1 MPAVESRGDAESAG
15 ARSAAHAMHK
25 IFCQLRQ
32 VIVDDVGDVIHVN
45 AARGDVGG
53 DQHSRASLLEV
64 AQRCVALG
72 LAAVAVNHAGI
83 KSIANQFLS
92 QPLGAALG
100 AGED

>member
-1 MPAVESRGDAESAG
+1 MPAVESRVDAESAG
-15 ARSAAHAMHK
+15 ARSAAYAMHK
-25 IFCQLRQ
+25 IFCQLGQ
-32 VIVDDVGDVIHVN
+32 VIVDDVGDVIHMN

-53 DQHSRASLLEV
+53 DQHSRTPLLEV
-64 AQRCVALG
+64 AQRRVPLG

-83 KSIANQFLS
+83 ESIANQFLS